1 MGMGTVYLG
10 MEYIRELEQKYTN
23 DEFLLKN
30 KEQFCKSV
38 GALAKERNSIIMD
51 LSEMETD
58 MQTNWRQSSSYFSD
72 AICMYPDPY
81 VVYSLKSEELIQLQR
96 IIQYKNE
103 CLAARVSVAYNHHY
117 DLSPTFQSII
127 SLVKSRPN
135 LSYDELIKE
144 SQGEHSLLEVEWLI
158 EFDVIVRWGQLNKR
172 FWKINKKTL
181 FSYEEWQKNEAYHD

>member
-1 MGMGTVYLG
+1 
-10 MEYIRELEQKYTN
+10 
-23 DEFLLKN
+23 
-30 KEQFCKSV
+30 
-38 GALAKERNSIIMD
+38 MD
-51 LSEMETD
+51 LSEME
-58 MQTNWRQSSSYFSD
+58 RQSSSYFSA

-81 VVYSLKSEELIQLQR
+81 VVYSLKCEELIQLQQ

-103 CLAARVSVAYNHHY
+103 CLAARVSVAYSHHY

-127 SLVKSRPN
+127 LLVKSRPN

-172 FWKINKKTL
+172 FWKIKKNAFFL
-181 FSYEEWQKNEAYHD
+181 WRMAKEWSVSWLKLEIW

>member
-1 MGMGTVYLG
+1 MYLG

-38 GALAKERNSIIMD
+38 GTLAKERNSIIMD

-58 MQTNWRQSSSYFSD
+58 MKTNWRQSSWRQSSSYFSD

-103 CLAARVSVAYNHHY
+103 CLAARVSVAYSHHY

-144 SQGEHSLLEVEWLI
+144 S
-158 EFDVIVRWGQLNKR
+158 
-172 FWKINKKTL
+172 
-181 FSYEEWQKNEAYHD
+181 

>member
-1 MGMGTVYLG
+1 MGTVYLG

-23 DEFLLKN
+23 DDFLLKN

-81 VVYSLKSEELIQLQR
+81 VVYSLKCEELIQLQR

-103 CLAARVSVAYNHHY
+103 CLAARVSVTYSHHY

-127 SLVKSRPN
+127 LLVKSRPN

-181 FSYEEWQKNEAYHD
+181 FS